1 MSEFNHQSVP
11 TLKARRLGIDTHHET
26 VVFMRSDCHVCR
38 AEGFSALNRVRLN
51 SSERSIIATLNVVH
65 GDLLEAGEIGLSE
78 ASWQRLDVN
87 AGERI
92 EVSHA
97 RPLDSFSFVRAKIF
111 GGDFTADRLQEIMSD
126 ITAGRYSDVHLSSFV
141 TACTSEHLNTE
152 EIIALTDAMVKA
164 GDRLAWD
171 YPRVMDKH
179 CVGGLPGNRTTPIV
193 VAIVAAAGLVM
204 PKTSSRA
211 ITSPAGTADTMEVLA
226 PVDLTLEQMRKVVD
240 QEGGCIVWGGAVSLS
255 PADDILIRVERALE
269 LDSEAQ
275 LIASVLSKKIAAG
288 SSHVLIDIP
297 VGPTAKVRDQASA
310 IRLSSSLN
318 LVGEA
323 LGIKVQ
329 SIFTDGHQ
337 PIGYGIGPSLEA
349 VDVLNVLQN
358 KKAGSSM
365 LRDRALDLAGAIL
378 EMANPQLSESKSSQT
393 GRGKA
398 KELLESGQAWQKF
411 QAICEAQGGMREPA
425 LAKYTHEVVSGA
437 IGHVEHI
444 NNRYLS
450 RLAKLAGAPVDKAA
464 GIEMHVRMGKRVE
477 VGEPLFTIH
486 AESPGELG
494 YAMDFLAAHPGLM
507 IVEEEQL

>member
-1 MSEFNHQSVP
+1 MAELHNQPVSA
-11 TLKARRLGIDTHHET
+11 LKARRLGIDTHHET
-26 VVFMRSDCHVCR
+26 VAYMRADCHVCR
-38 AEGFSALNRVRLN
+38 AEGLSALNRIRLKL
-51 SSERSIIATLNVVH
+51 SENSIIATLNVVH
-65 GDLLEAGEIGLSE
+65 GDLIEPGEIGLSE
-78 ASWQRLDVN
+78 AAWQRLAINTGDLVT
-87 AGERI
+87 
-92 EVSHA
+92 VSHA

-111 GGDFTADRLQEIMSD
+111 GGDFTADRLEDVISD

-141 TACTSEHLNTE
+141 TTCTSQNMNSE

-164 GDRLAWD
+164 GDRLRWD
-171 YPRVMDKH
+171 YPLVVDKH

-226 PVDLTLEQMRKVVD
+226 PVDLSLEQMTKVVD

-297 VGPTAKVRDQASA
+297 IGPTAKVRDQASA

-329 SIFTDGHQ
+329 TIFTDGHQ

-349 VDVLNVLQN
+349 RDVLKVLQN

-378 EMANPQLSESKSSQT
+378 DMANPQAAGM
-393 GRGKA
+393 GRERA
-398 KELLESGQAWQKF
+398 KQILESGQAWQKF
-411 QAICEAQGGMREPA
+411 QAICEAQGGMREPS
-425 LAKYTHEVVSGA
+425 LAKYTHEVVAGA

-450 RLAKLAGAPVDKAA
+450 RLAKLAGAPADKAA
-464 GIEMHVRMGKRVE
+464 GIEMHVRVGKRVE
-477 VGEPLFTIH
+477 IGEPLFTIH
-486 AESPGELG
+486 AESRGELG
-494 YAMDFLAAHPGLM
+494 YAMEFLAAHPGLM